1 MLENY
6 QSPWMDE
13 ELVIMRDAVRK
24 FLDKEF
30 VPLAEKWDKQG
41 FVDRDAWHKAG
52 VEAGGKDCEDP
63 PGIREGAGVK
73 MYIAYLRDPAGN
85 KICALHRM

>member
-30 VPLAEKWDKQG
+30 VPHSEKWDKQG
-41 FVDRDAWHKAG
+41 FVDRDAWYKAG
-52 VEAGGKDCEDP
+52 DAGILCASISEEWG
-63 PGIREGAGVK
+63 GGGVT
-73 MYIAYLRDPAGN
+73 ASRQRSRRSSRRRRA
-85 KICALHRM
+85 RR

>member
-13 ELVIMRDAVRK
+13 ELGIMRDAVKK

-30 VPLAEKWDKQG
+30 VPVAQKWDKQG
-41 FVDRDAWHKAG
+41 FVDCNVWYTAG
-52 VEAGGKDCEDP
+52 QAG
-63 PGIREGAGVK
+63 
-73 MYIAYLRDPAGN
+73 ML
-85 KICALHRM
+85 

>member
-30 VPLAEKWDKQG
+30 VPLAKSG
-41 FVDRDAWHKAG
+41 TSRVCR
-52 VEAGGKDCEDP
+52 
-63 PGIREGAGVK
+63 PGRLVQS
-73 MYIAYLRDPAGN
+73 R
-85 KICALHRM
+85 

>member
-6 QSPWMDE
+6 QSPWMNE
-13 ELVIMRDAVRK
+13 ELVIMRDAVRR

-41 FVDRDAWHKAG
+41 FVDRDAWYKAG
-52 VEAGGKDCEDP
+52 DAG
-63 PGIREGAGVK
+63 I
-73 MYIAYLRDPAGN
+73 L
-85 KICALHRM
+85 CASIPWIMWER